1 MSANNEQGPKYPSL
15 IIAQETDSVD
25 NQVNNVMVSKDPF
38 SEALHRHHI
47 LEEVEVKVE
56 EDSDIEDKIRTD
68 RPLFTLKSVVELSD
82 I

>member
-1 MSANNEQGPKYPSL
+1 
-15 IIAQETDSVD
+15 
-25 NQVNNVMVSKDPF
+25 MVSKDPF